1 MGWPCIMSVN
11 MSWEIN
17 VQLAPGPRPVS
28 KRWLVGLVGRLLG
41 LMEIPPAEVG
51 LVLTGEEEIRQLNR
65 QFRGVDEPTDVLAF
79 PLEGDPAFPS
89 PDSQRHLGDVFIS
102 LPRARAQARAYSHPL
117 KQELAL
123 LVAHG
128 LLHLL
133 GYDDQQPRAKRRM
146 FREQAR
152 LLSQLEDLF

>member
-1 MGWPCIMSVN
+1 MGVN
-11 MSWEIN
+11 MPWEVN
-17 VQLAPGPRPVS
+17 VQVAPGPRPVS
-28 KRWLVGLVGRLLG
+28 RRWLVGLVGRLLG
-41 LMEIPPAEVG
+41 LKEIPAAEVG
-51 LVLTGEEEIRQLNR
+51 LVLTGEEEIRQLNH
-65 QFRGVDEPTDVLAF
+65 QFRGIDEPTDVLAF

-89 PDSQRHLGDVFIS
+89 PDGQRHLGEVFIS
-102 LPRARAQARAYSHPL
+102 LPRARDQARAYRHPL
-117 KQELAL
+117 KRELAL

>member
-1 MGWPCIMSVN
+1 MP
-11 MSWEIN
+11 WEVN
-17 VQLAPGPRPVS
+17 VQIAPGLRQVS
-28 KRWLVGLVGRLLG
+28 RRWLVGLAGRLLG
-41 LMEIPPAEVG
+41 LVEIHDAELG
-51 LVLTGEEEIRQLNR
+51 LVLTGEEEIRRLNR

-79 PLEGDPAFPS
+79 PLEGDPPFPS
-89 PDSQRHLGDVFIS
+89 PDGRRHLGEVFIS
-102 LPRARAQARAYSHPL
+102 LPRAKAQARAYRHPL

-133 GYDDQQPRAKRRM
+133 GYDDQEPRAKRRM

-152 LLSQLEDLF
+152 LLSQMEDLF

>member
-1 MGWPCIMSVN
+1 MGWPCIMVVN
-11 MSWEIN
+11 MPWEIN
-17 VQLAPGPRPVS
+17 VQVAPGPRPVS

-41 LMEIPPAEVG
+41 LMEIPAAEVG

-79 PLEGDPAFPS
+79 PLEGDPVFPS
-89 PDSQRHLGDVFIS
+89 PDGRRHLGEVFIS
-102 LPRARAQARAYSHPL
+102 LPRARDQARAYRHPF
-117 KQELAL
+117 KRELAL